1 MRNEARLFPEQNVTP
16 ENSIAAFEFATATRI
31 VFGDGCLTEIGPL
44 AGTFGKSVFVVTGS
58 RSLRA
63 AGVLDRVADLLGGE
77 RCACATH
84 AVDGEPTVGAVD
96 EATRAARESR
106 PDVIVA
112 IGGGSALDAG
122 KAVAGLATNAGS
134 VLDYLEGVGTGR
146 TLESDP
152 LPFIAVPTT
161 AGTGSEVT
169 KNAVITGDDGGFKK
183 SFRDN
188 RLIADVA
195 LVDPELTHTMPPDV
209 TAASGLDALTQLI
222 ESYTSNSASPVTDAL
237 ALEGIRRASSSL
249 AGAYDGGSDRE
260 ARADMALASLLGGI
274 TLANAGLGAVH
285 GLASPLGAAYP
296 APHGAVCAI
305 LLPGIVSAN
314 IARARESGD
323 EAVLAKYRAVA
334 EAMVGAPDVDALSGH
349 LAELVARL
357 RVPGLGAWG
366 LDDAGISGVVA
377 GASPSSLRYNPV
389 ELTEGDLSEAVRAA
403 L

>member
-1 MRNEARLFPEQNVTP
+1 MVGQPDHVT
-16 ENSIAAFEFATATRI
+16 FDFATATRI
-31 VFGDGCLTEIGPL
+31 VFGDGSLEQIGSL
-44 AGTFGKSVFVVTGS
+44 AGAFGRSALVVTGS

-63 AGVLDRVADLLGGE
+63 AGVLDRVADILGGE
-77 RCACATH
+77 ECACTTH
-84 AVDGEPTVGAVD
+84 AVDREPTVGTVD
-96 EATRAARESR
+96 EATRAAREPR

-122 KAVAGLATNAGS
+122 KAVAGLATNSGS

-146 TLESDP
+146 TLERDP

-169 KNAVITGDDGGFKK
+169 KNAVISGDDGGFKK

-195 LVDPELTHTMPPDV
+195 LVDPELTHTMPPEV

-222 ESYTSNSASPVTDAL
+222 ESYTSNGASPVTGAL

-249 AGAYDGGSDRE
+249 ARAFDDGSDRE
-260 ARADMALASLLGGI
+260 ARSDMALASLLGGI

-296 APHGAVCAI
+296 APHGAACAI

-323 EAVLAKYRAVA
+323 EAVLAKYRSVA
-334 EAMVGAPDVDALSGH
+334 DAMVGAPDVDALTGR

-357 RVPGLGAWG
+357 RVPGLGSWG
-366 LDDAGISGVVA
+366 LEESGIPSVAA
-377 GASPSSLRYNPV
+377 GASPASLRYNPV
-389 ELTEGDLSEAVRAA
+389 ELTEDDLCEVLRAA